1 VREPALRQGSEEL
14 LRIGK
19 LNLVDLAGSEAISKS
34 GAENQRAKEANSINK
49 SLLMLGRVIS
59 ALVEKASHIPYR
71 YVLIFASIVWM
82 SADRGIDSDSK
93 LTRILQDSL
102 GGRTKTCIVATVS
115 PTRSNLEETL
125 STLDYASRAKTI
137 RNKPQINQHLTKS
150 GVLKDY
156 LGEIERLKA
165 DLLVSFPNCA

>member
-1 VREPALRQGSEEL
+1 MAWQTLTDIRRSHSIFSLTVHVREPALRQGSEEL

-71 YVLIFASIVWM
+71 
-82 SADRGIDSDSK
+82 
-93 LTRILQDSL
+93 
-102 GGRTKTCIVATVS
+102 
-115 PTRSNLEETL
+115 
-125 STLDYASRAKTI
+125 
-137 RNKPQINQHLTKS
+137 
-150 GVLKDY
+150 
-156 LGEIERLKA
+156 
-165 DLLVSFPNCA
+165 